1 MKLEELFSV
10 LIIDQPIIICWKGDE
25 DIEIRIMRIDKV
37 PTFLKNEKISR
48 IFVDDDTKINGYP
61 LLVVELMPRSD
72 TTEGNP
78 SWA

>member
-25 DIEIRIMRIDKV
+25 DIEIRIMRIEKV

-48 IFVDDDTKINGYP
+48 IFVDNDTKINGYP
-61 LLVVELMPRSD
+61 LLVIELMPSSD
-72 TTEGNP
+72 ITEDNP
-78 SWA
+78 S